1 MRIKK
6 IAKNVIIDFLIKYN
20 FIINDKYAIN
30 VYKKK
35 KYLKFI
41 KLRY

>member
-1 MRIKK
+1 MRE

-30 VYKKK
+30 VYKKNE
-35 KYLKFI
+35 YLKFI